1 MKIESNWRITF
12 DPGGTPL
19 VLLAYGDEIEGEPRY
34 PLGRGLEVVA
44 LVDAAAP
51 FLRPTG
57 NSAINLKLDIY
68 KPAASDAAARAEVLD
83 SLIAVNVLGRKPLK
97 IEVLGITDRY
107 WLFANCYIP
116 TYEPGRSPEG
126 PPNIHLKSYSLTC
139 TGFSRVG
146 P

>member
-44 LVDAAAP
+44 LLDAAAP

-57 NSAINLKLDIY
+57 NSSVTLTLDIY

-83 SLIAVNVLGRKPLK
+83 SLIAIDLLGRKPLK
-97 IEVLGITDRY
+97 LEVLGITDRY
-107 WLFANCYIP
+107 WQFANCFIA
-116 TYEPGRSPEG
+116 TFDPGRSPEG
-126 PPNIHLKSYSLTC
+126 MPNTAVKTYTLTC